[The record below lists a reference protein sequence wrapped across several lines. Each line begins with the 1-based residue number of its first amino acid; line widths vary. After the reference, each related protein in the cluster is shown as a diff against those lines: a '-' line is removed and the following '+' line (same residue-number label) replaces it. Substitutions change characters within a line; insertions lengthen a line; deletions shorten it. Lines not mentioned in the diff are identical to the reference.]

1 VANLEG
7 IWGDGS
13 KRLIDPPEVQLRNA
27 IIDAGLEAPTEV
39 ILDGKIHRFKS
50 GSKGRGGHGDKS
62 GWYVAFGDN
71 GIPAGKFGDWRFGV
85 EYTWVA
91 NIGRDLSPH
100 EKMAFT
106 RKMEEARQ
114 AREESEKL
122 MRDNVSEVV
131 ERIWADSAEANSD
144 HPYLV
149 KKQIKPNGARVTG
162 DGRLIVPLFND
173 DGEMTTLQYITGD
186 TGSKLYHTGGKTG
199 GSFWRIG
206 SNEESHIYI
215 AEGYATAATIYETTG
230 VACYVAYSASNIPS
244 VAGQLRERHG
254 GSKRIIVVAD
264 NDSSG
269 VGKSYADQA
278 SAKFGAQVVL
288 PPLDGMDANDYLL
301 AGHDLSALLEPKEV
315 KMDWLVDA
323 NEFRDQ
329 PSAMS
334 WDIKNWLTRG
344 LVMVHGPSGSGKTFL
359 VLDWCLRMAATE
371 MENRDWCG
379 NRTKHAPV
387 VYLAG
392 EGHYGLRARVAAWM
406 QHHEVEHIDFWM
418 SKTGTDL
425 NTTEGLV
432 KIIDN
437 VRALPEHQRPK
448 VIVVDTLHR
457 FLRGDENSAQD
468 AKTML
473 DSCAIL
479 MEEFDCTV
487 ILVHHTGVSEE
498 AQHRARGSSAWRGA
512 LDIEISVKP
521 GKNGPIEVIQRK
533 MKDAEM
539 QESLFFDLKK
549 VDIRGWHD
557 EDGDKVSS
565 VVLDQTNQPVKMEKK
580 VSRVE
585 ENRRRFERAW
595 HHCNRDRDDQKRP
608 FLSRSALLN
617 YQVNELGATESY
629 AKKQLQP
636 SATSLIGV
644 LLDADYIEIYGSGW
658 SAKSTSLIID
668 FGDSNEG

>member
-149 KKQIKPNGARVTG
+149 KKQITAHGARVTG

-173 DGEMTTLQYITGD
+173 DGEMTTVQYITAD
-186 TGSKLYHTGGKTG
+186 GSKLYHTGGKTG

-379 NRTKHAPV
+379 NRTNTPQSSIWPERGITDYAP
-387 VYLAG
+387 
-392 EGHYGLRARVAAWM
+392 E
-406 QHHEVEHIDFWM
+406 
-418 SKTGTDL
+418 
-425 NTTEGLV
+425 
-432 KIIDN
+432 
-437 VRALPEHQRPK
+437 
-448 VIVVDTLHR
+448 
-457 FLRGDENSAQD
+457 
-468 AKTML
+468 
-473 DSCAIL
+473 
-479 MEEFDCTV
+479 
-487 ILVHHTGVSEE
+487 
-498 AQHRARGSSAWRGA
+498 
-512 LDIEISVKP
+512 
-521 GKNGPIEVIQRK
+521 
-533 MKDAEM
+533 
-539 QESLFFDLKK
+539 
-549 VDIRGWHD
+549 
-557 EDGDKVSS
+557 
-565 VVLDQTNQPVKMEKK
+565 
-580 VSRVE
+580 
-585 ENRRRFERAW
+585 
-595 HHCNRDRDDQKRP
+595 
-608 FLSRSALLN
+608 
-617 YQVNELGATESY
+617 
-629 AKKQLQP
+629 
-636 SATSLIGV
+636 
-644 LLDADYIEIYGSGW
+644 
-658 SAKSTSLIID
+658 
-668 FGDSNEG
+668 